1 MKGTDGSATA
11 ALSAGIVLLATVANL
26 SLGLLTKEPCALGR
40 SREANQLCY
49 SDLRNLYDKEGMDTG
64 RLPYLDPCP
73 GEGRCDEYP
82 VLTMYTMRAAGWA
95 TRSKLGFLYANAAL
109 LAAIALAVSWALYR
123 RVGSRALYWAL
134 APTLAV
140 YAFIN
145 WDLVAVGLAT
155 AATMLFLRDRDWSAG
170 VLLGL
175 GAAAKLYPALLLVPF
190 AMERLR
196 NRRRHDAV
204 RLVAG
209 AVVAFAV
216 VNVPFAIAGYD
227 RWSTFFRF
235 NAGRAADFDSLWH
248 VACNRLEGDLACPWS
263 PRLIN
268 LASWGLLVIGAGL
281 IWRTRSRREPD
292 FPRWLFGFPLLIV
305 FLLTSK
311 VYSPQ
316 YGLWLLPWFALA
328 LPNTPHFVAFGLADV
343 AVFVTRFS
351 WQGRLAAE
359 LGVPGAEGL
368 DGLPIGAFQ
377 IALLVRAAVLVW
389 MLAAWAGLGSRT
401 RSYSL

>member
-1 MKGTDGSATA
+1 
-11 ALSAGIVLLATVANL
+11 
-26 SLGLLTKEPCALGR
+26 
-40 SREANQLCY
+40 
-49 SDLRNLYDKEGMDTG
+49 
-64 RLPYLDPCP
+64 
-73 GEGRCDEYP
+73 
-82 VLTMYTMRAAGWA
+82 MYTMRLAGWLSSD
-95 TRSKLGFLYANAAL
+95 RLGFIYANAVL
-109 LAAIALAVSWALYR
+109 LAPFGVAVGWALYR

-134 APTLAV
+134 APTLVV

-145 WDLVAVGLAT
+145 WDLVTVGLAT
-155 AATMLFLRDRDWSAG
+155 AGTLLFLRGRDRSAG
-170 VLLGL
+170 ALLGL
-175 GAAAKLYPALLLVPF
+175 GAAAKLYPALLLVPL

-196 NRRRHDAV
+196 NRRSRDAV
-204 RLVAG
+204 RLAASAG
-209 AVVAFAV
+209 VAFAA
-216 VNVPFAIAGYD
+216 VNLPFAISGFD

-235 NAGRAADFDSLWH
+235 NTDRAADFDSLWH
-248 VACNRLEGDLACPWS
+248 VACNRIEGDLACPWS
-263 PRLIN
+263 PGLIN
-268 LASWGLLVIGAGL
+268 VASWGLLILCAGL
-281 IWRTRSRREPD
+281 VWRARSRREPD

-328 LPNTPHFVAFGLADV
+328 LPSTPHFVAFGLADV

-368 DGLPIGAFQ
+368 HGLPIGAFQ